1 MLNSYFQLADKLQK
15 TTTKTV
21 RLRNYLKFLRRCR
34 NNDIIPQGL
43 RVKLFKDEVMMRSVS
58 TIKSRLEI
66 TRLRSRIKTARRKMF
81 FTQQQMREIYTEL
94 KEKITDQDYA
104 WLEKVIMKSKK
115 IENKRMKEKHIRKYE
130 SLVEEKRKIKEKQKE
145 TLEDQQK
152 MKETKIKTA

>member
-1 MLNSYFQLADKLQK
+1 
-15 TTTKTV
+15 
-21 RLRNYLKFLRRCR
+21 
-34 NNDIIPQGL
+34 
-43 RVKLFKDEVMMRSVS
+43 VKLFKDEVMMRSVS

-130 SLVEEKRKIKEKQKE
+130 SLVEEKRKIKEK
-145 TLEDQQK
+145 
-152 MKETKIKTA
+152 